1 MKTIQIVLVAIAAFI
16 FTSCTHKESALPA
29 DVAYYTCT
37 MHPSVHSLDPNAK
50 CPICGMSLVP
60 VKKSAATNSTA
71 PAHEHGAAP
80 SAHQHGGTSVAPQHE
95 MTAMEQNAPTE
106 FTVPI
111 ERQQMI
117 GVTYTNVERRPID
130 VQIRTPGIVA
140 YDKQRHFDYV
150 SRVDGYVQKLNVSS
164 RGDVV
169 EKDQPLLTIY
179 SPDLLVA
186 QGEYVNAL
194 RSRDQARESGLSNL
208 LQSANRM
215 VQSARQRLNLWNIS
229 DVQLSELEKTRE
241 AKNTLT
247 LYSPAKGV
255 VQDIPIDQGRHVNI
269 GDHLVD
275 VVDLSVV
282 WVWAEFYQDELP
294 LLKKGAQ
301 VIVSSSAIPD
311 ATFKGKID
319 LVDPFLNDAKRTARA
334 RISVENPEF
343 KLRPEMYVDTTLQS
357 SEGTGLAI
365 PASAVL
371 PTGTRNVVFVNKG
384 DGKLE
389 PRFVEL
395 GRSFGNLYVVKSGL
409 IEGEQIVASANFLI
423 DAEAKVQGALKQW

>member
-1 MKTIQIVLVAIAAFI
+1 MKTFQTLLIALSAII
-16 FTSCTHKESALPA
+16 FASCSHKESALPA

-60 VKKSAATNSTA
+60 VKKSAATNAAT
-71 PAHEHGAAP
+71 PATHEHAAT
-80 SAHQHGGTSVAPQHE
+80 AHQHGAGSAAPQHD
-95 MTAMEQNAPTE
+95 MANMNQQAPSE
-106 FTVPI
+106 FTVPV

-117 GVTYTNVERRPID
+117 GVTYTNAERRPID
-130 VQIRTPGIVA
+130 VQIRTSGIVS

-164 RGDVV
+164 RGDLV

-186 QGEYVNAL
+186 QGEYINAL
-194 RSRDQARESGLSNL
+194 RSRDQARESGSSNL
-208 LQSANRM
+208 VQTAERM
-215 VQSARQRLNLWNIS
+215 LQSARQRLTLWNIS

-241 AKNTLT
+241 PKNTLT
-247 LYSPAKGV
+247 LYSPFKGV
-255 VQDIPIDQGRHVNI
+255 VQDIPVDQGRHVNI

-282 WVWAEFYQDELP
+282 WVWADFYQDDLP
-294 LLKKGAQ
+294 LLKKGEH
-301 VIVSSSAIPD
+301 VTISTSAVPN

-319 LVDPFLNDAKRTARA
+319 LIDPFLNDAKRTARV

-343 KLRPEMYVDTTLQS
+343 KLRPEMYVDTALGS
-357 SEGTGLAI
+357 SQGEGLAI
-365 PASAVL
+365 PSSAVL

-384 DGKLE
+384 EGHLE

-395 GRSFGNLYVVKSGL
+395 GRNFANFVVVKSGL
-409 IEGEQIVASANFLI
+409 NEGDQIVASANFLI

>member
-1 MKTIQIVLVAIAAFI
+1 MKTIQTILIAITTVI
-16 FTSCTHKESALPA
+16 FTSCSHKESTLPP

-60 VKKSAATNSTA
+60 VKKSGATNSATA
-71 PAHEHGAAP
+71 G
-80 SAHQHGGTSVAPQHE
+80 AHQHETPMTEQHAPS
-95 MTAMEQNAPTE
+95 E
-106 FTVPI
+106 FAVPV

-117 GVTYTNVERRPID
+117 GVTYTNVQRRPIN

-140 YDKQRHFDYV
+140 YDKQRHWDYV
-150 SRVDGYVQKLNVSS
+150 SRVDGYVQKLNVPS
-164 RGDVV
+164 RGEVV

-194 RSRDQARESGLSNL
+194 QSRDQARQASASNL
-208 LQSANRM
+208 LQSAERM
-215 VQSARQRLNLWNIS
+215 VNSARQRLTLWNIS

-241 AKNTLT
+241 PKNTLI

-255 VQDIPIDQGRHVNI
+255 VQDIPVDQGRHVNI

-294 LLKKGAQ
+294 FLKKGEQ
-301 VIVSSSAIPD
+301 VIVSTSGVPD
-311 ATFKGKID
+311 TAFKGTID
-319 LVDPFLNDAKRTARA
+319 LVDPFLNDAKRTVRT
-334 RISVENPEF
+334 RISVENPGF
-343 KLRPEMYVDTTLQS
+343 KLRPDMYVDATLQS
-357 SEGTGLAI
+357 SQGIGLSI
-365 PASAVL
+365 PSSAVL

-384 DGKLE
+384 EGRLE
-389 PRFVEL
+389 PRFIEV
-395 GRSFGNLYVVKSGL
+395 GRTFGDFAVVKSGL
-409 IEGEQIVASANFLI
+409 HEGDQIVASANFLI